1 MDFFEFQMKKVKDF
15 KSDRINFSIIL
26 IQYANEEAQFSL
38 HLYSSHT
45 PSVMPMDATI
55 VSMDVTFLMD

>member
-45 PSVMPMDATI
+45 PVMPMDATI